1 MRGFWKS
8 MFDDGTPG
16 GLFGSERAAEE
27 SQMQSLNNPEPSK
40 LISAKQYDHHYTSGH
55 RFENYLVDEPFE

>member
-1 MRGFWKS
+1 MRGFWKL

-27 SQMQSLNNPEPSK
+27 SQMQSLNYPEPSK
-40 LISAKQYDHHYTSGH
+40 LISAKQYDHHYT
-55 RFENYLVDEPFE
+55 FE